1 MTDPTS
7 RQQPSGWAEAGV
19 TFAGCILG
27 LIGSFHLIAGLTAIL
42 NDDFFVRTDNYTFN
56 LDTTAWGWI
65 HLIIGVLLIITA
77 FGLFSRAAWAGVA
90 ALVLALLSAIENFF
104 FIPYYPVWSIV
115 LIALDVWVIWALTRP
130 GAIRTN

>member
-77 FGLFSRAAWAGVA
+77 FGCSPAPRGRAWRRSCSRC
-90 ALVLALLSAIENFF
+90 SAR
-104 FIPYYPVWSIV
+104 S
-115 LIALDVWVIWALTRP
+115 
-130 GAIRTN
+130 RTSSSSPTTPSGRSC